1 MKKIF
6 LFMAA
11 MVAFSANIFAAN
23 ITKDVE
29 VGNFTK
35 IDVSY
40 SFDITVVKS
49 SEPSVT
55 ITIDEEYEPYLV
67 VRVSHGVLFV
77 GIDSARLPNR
87 LSKNMGNKVFEAE
100 IGVKELSGLSMSG
113 ATSFYSDEVFEVLEF
128 DGEFSGASNVKKLC
142 VEAKEG
148 DFDISGASKLNLN
161 GVFDD
166 CSLDASGASNV
177 YIEGKFGE
185 LDIDCSGAS
194 KIVMDGQAKSMDLDG
209 SGASKIDGAKMVCE
223 TAVVD
228 LSGASSATVEVVKY
242 LEVDLSGASKLY
254 YNSSVGR
261 LEVDDKSGGAS
272 LKKR

>member
-67 VRVSHGVLFV
+67 VRVSHGVLLV

-87 LSKNMGNKVFEAE
+87 LSKNLGNKVFEAE

-166 CSLDASGASNV
+166 CSLDASGASNM

-194 KIVMDGQAKSMDLDG
+194 KIVMDGQTKSMDLDG
-209 SGASKIDGAKMVCE
+209 SGASRIDGAKMVCE

>member
-23 ITKDVE
+23 ITKDVK
-29 VGNFTK
+29 VGDFTK

-87 LSKNMGNKVFEAE
+87 LSKNLGNKVFEAE

-142 VEAKEG
+142 VEANEG

-194 KIVMDGQAKSMDLDG
+194 KIVMDGQTKSMDLDG
-209 SGASKIDGAKMVCE
+209 SGASRIDGAKMVCE